1 MNQPT
6 LTRDQI
12 RELDRRAIDE
22 YGIPGMVLM
31 ENAGRG
37 VVDVLSALGVGGP
50 VVVCC
55 GKGNNG
61 GDGFVI
67 ARHLD
72 LRGVA
77 VRVLLFAAPEA
88 LGGDAAAN
96 YQILCK
102 AGVPIEVFDEHVR
115 ANTLDKSL
123 AGAEWIVDALLGTG
137 AHGDPRPPLDVVIAA
152 INIAA
157 INNAV
162 NNSGAKILSV
172 DLPSGLDCDTGR
184 AGRPT
189 ILAAHTCTF
198 VAPKPGFFVPGV
210 DRYTGQLFFCCIGAP
225 RELIEEMLK

>member
-6 LTRDQI
+6 LSRDQI

-22 YGIPGMVLM
+22 YGIPGMLLM

-102 AGVPIEVFDEHVR
+102 TDVPIEVFDEDVR
-115 ANTLDKSL
+115 ANTLDQAL
-123 AGAEWIVDALLGTG
+123 AEAEWIVDALLGTG
-137 AHGDPRPPLDVVIAA
+137 ARGNPRRPLDVVIAA
-152 INIAA
+152 INNAA
-157 INNAV
+157 

-210 DRYTGQLFFCCIGAP
+210 DRYTGQLHVCDIGAP
-225 RELIEEMLK
+225 RKLIEEMLK